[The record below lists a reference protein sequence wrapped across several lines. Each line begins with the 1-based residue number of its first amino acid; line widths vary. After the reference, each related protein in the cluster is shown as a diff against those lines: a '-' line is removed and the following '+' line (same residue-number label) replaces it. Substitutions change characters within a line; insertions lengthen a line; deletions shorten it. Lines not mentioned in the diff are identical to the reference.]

1 MFEWHEQPHS
11 SSESR
16 RLPASAAGRFLAAS
30 ARSPSAVRLATPA
43 AVLAARNPAAGGSPA
58 PTPAGF
64 TKFLVY
70 MAEGNAGSITDPD
83 FVLAFQHEV
92 YGRDEAAVAAY
103 AREAMAFFLA
113 RFGLDFRSATAPT
126 VVGPW
131 EIDGAVMQGSV
142 FSPANGYTAY
152 VVSEEAVGP
161 QGWIVRDASFG
172 ARLTED
178 QTLHGTW
185 GGTAGKPAKAGSGVG
200 FGDYNIKVDKPGA
213 SERGETIQI
222 HFETGAP
229 IIGDID
235 GTFHFVCDLAHP
247 VWGAG
252 SARGVVTA
260 DGGVRNVLTF
270 PPSLP

>member
-1 MFEWHEQPHS
+1 M
-11 SSESR
+11 
-16 RLPASAAGRFLAAS
+16 AAAS
-30 ARSPSAVRLATPA
+30 TIVEREQERLTRRALLGSAGTLAVSGAVLATPA
-43 AVLAARNPAAGGSPA
+43 AALAGRNPAAGA
-58 PTPAGF
+58 CAVPTPAGF
-64 TKFLVY
+64 RKFLVY

-83 FVLAFQHEV
+83 VVLAFQRDV
-92 YGRDEAAVAAY
+92 YGRDEAAVRAY
-103 AREAMAFFLA
+103 ARQAMQFFLD
-113 RFGLDFRSATAPT
+113 RFGLDFTGATAPT
-126 VVGPW
+126 AVGPW
-131 EIDGAVMQGSV
+131 EIEGAVMQGSV

-161 QGWIVRDASFG
+161 RGWVVRDSSFNV
-172 ARLTED
+172 RLTAD

-185 GGTAGKPAKAGSGVG
+185 GGIGGKPAREGSVVV

-222 HFETGAP
+222 HFESGSP

-235 GTFHFVCDLAHP
+235 GQFHFVCDLSHP
-247 VWGAG
+247 EWGAG
-252 SARGVVTA
+252 HARGVGTP

>member
-1 MFEWHEQPHS
+1 MQRASTLVEREQ
-11 SSESR
+11 EATGLSR
-16 RLPASAAGRFLAAS
+16 RALLGSVGTLALGG
-30 ARSPSAVRLATPA
+30 AVLATPPA
-43 AVLAARNPAAGGSPA
+43 ALAARNPAAGGCPA

-103 AREAMAFFLA
+103 AREAMAFFLE
-113 RFGLDFRSATAPT
+113 RFGLDFRDATAPT
-126 VVGPW
+126 TVGPW

-161 QGWIVRDASFG
+161 QGWIVRDSSFN

-185 GGTAGKPAKAGSGVG
+185 GGAAGKAAKAESVVV

-213 SERGETIQI
+213 SERGDTIQI
-222 HFETGAP
+222 HFESGSP
-229 IIGDID
+229 IIGDVD
-235 GTFHFVCDLAHP
+235 GTFHFVCDLSHP
-247 VWGAG
+247 DWGAG
-252 SARGVVTA
+252 HARGVGTA
-260 DGGVRNVLTF
+260 DGGVRNVITF